1 MSYSPSDYSEA
12 PEVLRDFLF
21 YLLTIRGR
29 SKLTVENYYLD
40 IRFFFRYLKQLR
52 GLADKKTPMKEIDI
66 SDVDI
71 SLLQTVTLS
80 DVYSFLNYVYT
91 ECGNNPRT
99 RARKVSAL
107 RTYFKYLTNNR
118 GLLKNNPVEFLEL
131 PASPKTLPK
140 HLTLEQSY
148 NLLGCLNPE
157 DPFYSRD
164 FCILT
169 LFLNCGMRLSEL
181 TGLNLTS
188 IVDNT
193 LTVIGK
199 GNKERQLYLND
210 ACLKAIQDYLED
222 RRKMPSI
229 VDRNALFLNRNGK
242 RLGQRRVQQLVSEF
256 LDKAG
261 LSGMGLSTHKLRHTA
276 ATMMY
281 QYGEVD
287 IRVLQE
293 ILGHTNLNTTQI
305 YTHVS
310 SRQKESAI
318 ESNPLGSYKK
328 KSK

>member
-1 MSYSPSDYSEA
+1 
-12 PEVLRDFLF
+12 
-21 YLLTIRGR
+21 
-29 SKLTVENYYLD
+29 
-40 IRFFFRYLKQLR
+40 
-52 GLADKKTPMKEIDI
+52 
-66 SDVDI
+66 
-71 SLLQTVTLS
+71 
-80 DVYSFLNYVYT
+80 
-91 ECGNNPRT
+91 
-99 RARKVSAL
+99 
-107 RTYFKYLTNNR
+107 
-118 GLLKNNPVEFLEL
+118 
-131 PASPKTLPK
+131 
-140 HLTLEQSY
+140 
-148 NLLGCLNPE
+148 
-157 DPFYSRD
+157 
-164 FCILT
+164 
-169 LFLNCGMRLSEL
+169 MRLSEL

-193 LTVIGK
+193 LTVVGK
-199 GNKERQLYLND
+199 GNKERQLYLNN

-222 RRKMPSI
+222 RRKMPNI

-318 ESNPLGSYKK
+318 ESNPLVSYKK